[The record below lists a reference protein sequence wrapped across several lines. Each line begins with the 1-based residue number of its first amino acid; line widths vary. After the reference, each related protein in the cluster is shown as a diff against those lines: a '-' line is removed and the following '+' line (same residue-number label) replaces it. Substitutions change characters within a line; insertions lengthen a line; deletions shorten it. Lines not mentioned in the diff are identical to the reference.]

1 MMISTFFFFAS
12 HQKKKNR
19 SPISHVSVDL
29 SAFSSF
35 FWRPSAMFALWRI
48 CETAA
53 VSLGAIYTGPSNL
66 NGRGDPASYWAGGL
80 IRLIYDL

>member
-1 MMISTFFFFAS
+1 
-12 HQKKKNR
+12 
-19 SPISHVSVDL
+19 
-29 SAFSSF
+29 
-35 FWRPSAMFALWRI
+35 MFALWRI